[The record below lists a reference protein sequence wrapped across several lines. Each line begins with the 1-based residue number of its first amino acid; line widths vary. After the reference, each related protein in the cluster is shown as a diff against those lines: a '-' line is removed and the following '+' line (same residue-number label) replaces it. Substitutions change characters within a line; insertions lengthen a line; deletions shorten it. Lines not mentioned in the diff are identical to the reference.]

1 MKTYLIIMI
10 LAFQCLLCIGQGKS
24 TTGGIFLSDVTNAES
39 VGFLRQKVYQ
49 LNTLTHDLPF
59 IEKMEFRTETNDF
72 DFRKQ
77 EYVFRLSPNSLKN
90 IKTQRQYQ
98 ETVRYMTEMELEA
111 ALGNA
116 LKKRYDLLVDYIFLK
131 DVLEIR
137 KKQEVLLNDKVTLL
151 KRSISL
157 PNFNVLD
164 LIESEDKAQK
174 NMRDILDLENSIL
187 TIEKTIQRMQG
198 SNEPI
203 EIDEDKLTD
212 IADLK
217 RILSGLSPVVDSKHP
232 ELEVYSARLYNQML
246 EYEWESART
255 RFSVGYLQAKYG
267 YDPNDNFK
275 NSFSIGVGFDIP
287 LKSSSR
293 LDLNDLQLQVLE
305 SESRFKNLKEELRD
319 ESYSAYNRLQNLIS
333 KYELVLSQLE
343 EGQAEYALK
352 EYRKIAEAS
361 PKALLTMREN
371 TLNLELLAKELQFE
385 IMQSFIKYLDA
396 KGLISQRPFINYL
409 SKDLEQL

>member
-1 MKTYLIIMI
+1 MI